1 MTTGRTASHPGAYTV
16 AGMTPGAPLPQAP
29 ARVVDPSG
37 EPAFGTY
44 EGAFAAVDLGALRPP
59 HARSGLARLRH
70 HKKWVYAFASDDAVS
85 VLCAIV
91 DTTYAS
97 TAFVM
102 VTDMRSGQ
110 VVVDRSVMGG
120 PGPATAVSDE
130 PAEGLASAF
139 RSPLGRVRVARAA
152 GTGEYRLTFDSTPP
166 TEAIASTVAPVTRAI
181 RSAAAHVP
189 LVGGHLP
196 GPGPGAPA
204 AEPGASGRIR
214 IDLAFEAG
222 STPELSVVAP
232 VEEGGGSVNVTQ
244 KVAGLPVR
252 GTVTAGG
259 RTWRVESA
267 VGGLDYTHGYLARHT
282 AWNWAFLVGRLEDG
296 RRLGLNLVAGFNE
309 ARDDVNE
316 NALWVDDRLVPVDR
330 ARFTWDAQDPSG
342 PWAVRTLDGV
352 VDLTF
357 RPYAVHS
364 ERKNL
369 VVVDSR
375 FVQPVGVFSGTIQL
389 DGEQL
394 EISMMPGVTED
405 QDIRW

>member
-1 MTTGRTASHPGAYTV
+1 MASPGSL
-16 AGMTPGAPLPQAP
+16 PPAPST
-29 ARVVDPSG
+29 VVDPSG

-44 EGAFAAVDLGALRPP
+44 EGAFAAVDLRGLRPP
-59 HARSGLARLRH
+59 HARGGLARLRH

-97 TAFVM
+97 TTFVM
-102 VTDMRSGQ
+102 VTDMRSGA
-110 VVVDRSVMGG
+110 VVVDRSIMGG
-120 PGPATAVSDE
+120 PGPLTTVSDQ
-130 PAEGLASAF
+130 PADGLASAF
-139 RSPLGRVRVARAA
+139 RSPLGDVRVARAP
-152 GTGEYRLTFDSTPP
+152 GSGEYRLTVDSTPP
-166 TEAIASTVAPVTRAI
+166 AEAVAGTVGPATRAV
-181 RSAAAHVP
+181 RSVAAAVP
-189 LVGGHLP
+189 VLGRRIA
-196 GPGPGAPA
+196 GPGGEPA
-204 AEPGASGRIR
+204 DEAAASGRIR

-222 STPELSVVAP
+222 TTPELSVVAP
-232 VEEGGGSVNVTQ
+232 VEHGGGSVNVTQ

-259 RTWRVESA
+259 RTWQVESG

-282 AWNWAFLVGRLEDG
+282 AWNWAFLVGRLADG

-309 ARDDVNE
+309 SRPDVNE

-330 ARFTWDAQDPSG
+330 ARFTWDAQDPTS
-342 PWAVRTLDGV
+342 PWVVRTLDGA

-357 RPYAVHS
+357 TPYAVHS

-369 VVVDSR
+369 VVIDSR
-375 FVQPVGVFSGTIQL
+375 FVQPVGVFSGTIRI
-389 DGEQL
+389 DGAEL
-394 EISMMPGVTED
+394 AIRAMPGVTED